1 MHKSERTYRRRKR
14 GLYPESSPMIAIRDD
29 MFRVED
35 ERSCSNLTFQ
45 VQNMLFIICVL
56 GLRFMLLGLN
66 QFA

>member
-1 MHKSERTYRRRKR
+1 
-14 GLYPESSPMIAIRDD
+14 MIAIRDD